1 MSLESYKTTNALNK
15 IKIKTKKSKPNY
27 IPNLKP
33 QSNTCLEVSNH
44 LPGTKDRSAMICWLP
59 KNWGDLQSTVDK
71 AKLMI
76 QDEKLGSCGFWYS
89 NGRVLMICPRS
100 IPRAKLV
107 KIFKKYKS
115 KILLVFSIFWKHA
128 NK

>member
-1 MSLESYKTTNALNK
+1 
-15 IKIKTKKSKPNY
+15 
-27 IPNLKP
+27 
-33 QSNTCLEVSNH
+33 
-44 LPGTKDRSAMICWLP
+44 MICWLP

-107 KIFKKYKS
+107 KIFKKYKF
-115 KILLVFSIFWKHA
+115 KYLTRNYRIKALLDKDYRKTLVRFWVGR
-128 NK
+128 